1 MAKNGMKYLV
11 LWLFLVGIAL
21 IVFIQFFSGQN
32 ITRSIQ
38 GNKRLLQ
45 EVALQND
52 LRHLESDIL
61 TVESDI
67 RGVIITNDSV
77 HLVGINQKIRSI
89 ETQIFELDDKLK
101 DSLTM
106 REVALLGN
114 LVRDKLQFTD
124 QILDAYKTQ
133 GKSAAE
139 AVINTNR
146 GRIIRDSIVS
156 VIGSLDNIRRNH
168 LGEITASI
176 ETSANRARLWGFG
189 LAGIAC
195 AACIIIFLYIAN
207 KGWQQQKLIETLNES
222 ERKVKE
228 VAHVKEQFLAN
239 MSHEIRTPM
248 NAILGFTNLLKKT
261 DLNSQQ
267 VQYVE
272 YIHSSSE
279 NLLTLIN
286 DILDLSK
293 IEAGKMNIDEAPFSL
308 NGLISSVEIMFRDK
322 AKQKG
327 LKFHIHVDPAI
338 QDVLSGD
345 AVRLTQILINLLSN
359 AIKFTDKGFVQ
370 LTVVPVTQN
379 AELVELEFSV
389 KDTGLGI
396 APEKRALIFERFHQA
411 DAQTTRRFGGT
422 GLGLSIVK
430 QLVDLQNGII
440 QVKSEIGE
448 GTEFMV
454 RLPFRPAADSEFSDL
469 VAREEV
475 QSSIKGVKVLI
486 AEDNAMNQQ
495 LMRHLMKQWSIDYQL
510 VNNGK
515 EALEAVKKETYSL
528 ILMDIQMPEMD
539 GYGTTLAIRN
549 ELKLDTPI
557 IAMTAHAMA
566 GEKERCIS
574 YGMNDYIS
582 KPVKEAELFNILRT
596 HAREQAETPPA
607 EGLISLAY
615 LKELS
620 FGDPE
625 FEHAI
630 IRQFIVQVPDE
641 LKLLQEAIENRDY
654 PLIKSLAHGMKSSV
668 AYLGLADRLYPTL
681 QRMEKEA
688 VDNVAD
694 AHFEEDFAEV
704 QNVCDQAVK
713 EARQLIH
720 VSAQ

>member
-1 MAKNGMKYLV
+1 MKYLV
-11 LWLFLVGIAL
+11 LWLFLAGVAL

-32 ITRSIQ
+32 INRSIQ

-45 EVALQND
+45 EVALQNE
-52 LRHLESDIL
+52 LRQLESDVL

-67 RGVIITNDSV
+67 RGVIITSDSFHILGV
-77 HLVGINQKIRSI
+77 HQKIRSI
-89 ETQIFELDDKLK
+89 QQQINALDDKLK
-101 DSLTM
+101 DSITIK
-106 REVALLGN
+106 EVALLSK
-114 LVRDKLQFTD
+114 LVREKIRFTYE
-124 QILDAYKTQ
+124 ILNAYEGL
-133 GKSAAE
+133 GKPQAE
-139 AVINTNR
+139 RVINTNR
-146 GRIIRDSIVS
+146 GKIIRDSIVL
-156 VIGSLDNIRRNH
+156 VIGSLDNIRRTH
-168 LGEITASI
+168 LSEITNSI
-176 ETSANRARLWGFG
+176 EASASRARLWGFG

-195 AACIIIFLYIAN
+195 AACIIIFLYIVN
-207 KGWQQQKLIETLNES
+207 KGWQQQRLIEVLNES

-261 DLNSQQ
+261 NLNSQQ
-267 VQYVE
+267 IQYVE

-308 NGLISSVEIMFRDK
+308 NGLISSVQIMFSDK
-322 AKQKG
+322 ARQKG
-327 LKFHIHVDPAI
+327 LKFRIQVDPAI
-338 QDVLSGD
+338 QDVLCGD

-359 AIKFTDKGFVQ
+359 AIKFTDKGSVQ
-370 LTVVPVTQN
+370 LTVSPVKQT
-379 AELVELEFSV
+379 AEDVELEFSV
-389 KDTGLGI
+389 KDTGMGI

-411 DAQTTRRFGGT
+411 DAQTTRRYGGT

-440 QVKSEIGE
+440 QVRSEVGQ
-448 GTEFMV
+448 GTEFVV
-454 RLPFRPAADSEFSDL
+454 RLPFKTVGEYELSDM

-475 QSSIKGVKVLI
+475 ESTIRDVKVLI

-495 LMRHLMKQWSIDYQL
+495 LMRHLMKQWNVDYKL
-510 VNNGK
+510 VSNGR
-515 EALEAVKKETYSL
+515 EALQALEEEAFSL

-539 GYGTTLAIRN
+539 GYNTTLAIRN

-557 IAMTAHAMA
+557 VAMTAHAMA

-582 KPVKEAELFNILRT
+582 KPVKEGELFSILRL
-596 HAREQAETPPA
+596 HAKEATEAPNGTQV
-607 EGLISLAY
+607 IDLAY

-625 FEHAI
+625 FENAI

-641 LKLLQEAIENRDY
+641 LKLLQEAIQHRDY

-668 AYLGLADRLYPTL
+668 AYLGLSEQLFPPL
-681 QRMEKEA
+681 QRMEEEA
-688 VDNVAD
+688 VTNNENG
-694 AHFEEDFAEV
+694 HYEEDFSTV
-704 QNVCDQAVK
+704 QETCDQAVK
-713 EARQLIH
+713 EARQLIQ
-720 VSAQ
+720 VSV

>member
-1 MAKNGMKYLV
+1 MKYLV
-11 LWLFLVGIAL
+11 LWLFLAGVAL

-32 ITRSIQ
+32 INRSIQ

-45 EVALQND
+45 EVALQNE
-52 LRHLESDIL
+52 LRQLESDVL

-67 RGVIITNDSV
+67 RGVIITSDSFHIKGV
-77 HLVGINQKIRSI
+77 HQKIRSI
-89 ETQIFELDDKLK
+89 QQQINTLDDKLK
-101 DSLTM
+101 DSITKK
-106 REVALLGN
+106 EVALLSK
-114 LVRDKLQFTD
+114 LVRDKIRFTYE
-124 QILDAYKTQ
+124 ILNAYEGQ
-133 GKSAAE
+133 GKSQAE
-139 AVINTNR
+139 RVINSNR
-146 GRIIRDSIVS
+146 GKFIRDSIVQ
-156 VIGSLDNIRRNH
+156 VIGSLDNIRRTH
-168 LGEITASI
+168 LGEITNSI
-176 ETSANRARLWGFG
+176 EASASRARLWGFG

-195 AACIIIFLYIAN
+195 AACIIIFLYIVN
-207 KGWQQQKLIETLNES
+207 KGWQQQRMIEVLNES

-261 DLNSQQ
+261 NLNSQQ
-267 VQYVE
+267 IQYVE

-308 NGLISSVEIMFRDK
+308 NGLISSVEIMFNDK

-327 LKFHIHVDPAI
+327 LKFRIQVDPSI
-338 QDVLSGD
+338 QDVLCGD

-359 AIKFTDKGFVQ
+359 AIKFTDKGSVL
-370 LTVVPVTQN
+370 LTVNPVKQT
-379 AELVELEFSV
+379 AEDVELEFSV
-389 KDTGLGI
+389 KDTGMGI

-430 QLVDLQNGII
+430 QLVDLQNGLI
-440 QVKSEIGE
+440 QVRSEVGQ
-448 GTEFMV
+448 GTEFIV
-454 RLPFRPAADSEFSDL
+454 RLPFKTVGEYELSDI
-469 VAREEV
+469 VAREEIE
-475 QSSIKGVKVLI
+475 STIKDVKVLI

-495 LMRHLMKQWSIDYQL
+495 LMRHLMKQWNVDYKL
-510 VNNGK
+510 VSNGR
-515 EALEAVKKETYSL
+515 EALQALELESFSL

-539 GYGTTLAIRN
+539 GYNTTLAIRN
-549 ELKLDTPI
+549 ELRLDTPI
-557 IAMTAHAMA
+557 VAMTAHAMA

-582 KPVKEAELFNILRT
+582 KPVKEGELFSILRQ
-596 HAREQAETPPA
+596 HATEATEAPNGA
-607 EGLISLAY
+607 HVINLAY

-625 FEHAI
+625 FENAI

-641 LKLLQEAIENRDY
+641 LKLLQEAINHRDY

-668 AYLGLADRLYPTL
+668 AYLGLADQLFPPL
-681 QRMEKEA
+681 QRMEEEA
-688 VDNVAD
+688 VSANEQGHYEAD
-694 AHFEEDFAEV
+694 FRTV
-704 QNVCDQAVK
+704 QETCDQAVK
-713 EARQLIH
+713 EARQLIQ
-720 VSAQ
+720 VSV

>member
-52 LRHLESDIL
+52 LRQLESDVL

-67 RGVIITNDSV
+67 RGVIITNDAL
-77 HLVGINQKIRSI
+77 HLTGVNQKIVNI
-89 ETQIFELDDKLK
+89 EKQINSLDDKLR
-101 DSLTM
+101 DSLTIT
-106 REVALLGN
+106 EVALLTN
-114 LVRDKLQFTD
+114 LVREKLTFTD
-124 QILDAYKTQ
+124 KILNAYKTG
-133 GKSAAE
+133 GKAAAE
-139 AVINTNR
+139 RVINTNQ
-146 GRIIRDSIVS
+146 GKIIRDSIVL
-156 VIGSLDNIRRNH
+156 VIGNLDSIRRTH
-168 LGEITASI
+168 LSDITDSI
-176 ETSANRARLWGFG
+176 EASASRARLWGFG
-189 LAGIAC
+189 LAAIAC

-228 VAHVKEQFLAN
+228 VANVKEQFLAN

-261 DLNSQQ
+261 DLSSQQ

-293 IEAGKMNIDEAPFSL
+293 IEAGKLDIDEAPFSL

-322 AKQKG
+322 ARQKG

-338 QDVLSGD
+338 QDVLCGD

-359 AIKFTDKGFVQ
+359 AIKFTDKGSVQ
-370 LTVVPVTQN
+370 LSVSPVKQN

-389 KDTGLGI
+389 RDTGLGI

-440 QVKSEIGE
+440 QVRSEVGQ
-448 GTEFMV
+448 GTEFTV
-454 RLPFRPAADSEFSDL
+454 RLPFRPAADSEFSDI

-475 QSSIKGVKVLI
+475 HSSIKGVKVLI

-495 LMRHLMKQWSIDYQL
+495 LMRHLMKQWNIDFHL
-510 VNNGK
+510 VSNGR
-515 EALEAVKKETYSL
+515 EALEVLRKEAFSL

-539 GYGTTLAIRN
+539 GYGTTVAVRN

-582 KPVKEAELFNILRT
+582 KPVKEGELFTILRT
-596 HAREQAETPPA
+596 YAREVAETPA
-607 EGLISLAY
+607 GESFINLAY
-615 LKELS
+615 LRELS

-625 FEHAI
+625 FENAI

-641 LKLLQEAIENRDY
+641 LKLLREAIESRDY
-654 PLIKSLAHGMKSSV
+654 AQIKSLAHGMKSSV
-668 AYLGLADRLYPTL
+668 AYLGLSERLFPTL

-688 VDNVAD
+688 VDNKPD
-694 AHFEEDFAEV
+694 AHFEEDFVEV

-713 EARQLIH
+713 EARQLIQ
-720 VSAQ
+720 VSAS

>member
-52 LRHLESDIL
+52 LRQLESDVL

-67 RGVIITNDSV
+67 RGVIITNDQS
-77 HLVGINQKIRSI
+77 HLSGVNQKIHNI
-89 ETQIFELDDKLK
+89 EKQIGNLDDKLK
-101 DSLTM
+101 DSITIT
-106 REVALLGN
+106 EVALLSQ
-114 LVRDKLQFTD
+114 LVREKLDFTRL
-124 QILDAYKTQ
+124 ILENYQ
-133 GKSAAE
+133 NGGKSAAE
-139 AVINTNR
+139 KVINTNR
-146 GRIIRDSIVS
+146 GKVIRDSIVL
-156 VIGSLDNIRRNH
+156 VIGNLDNIRRAH
-168 LGEITASI
+168 LGDITASI
-176 ETSANRARLWGFG
+176 EASASRARLWGFG
-189 LAGIAC
+189 LAAIAC

-228 VAHVKEQFLAN
+228 VASVKEQFLAN

-267 VQYVE
+267 IQYVE

-293 IEAGKMNIDEAPFSL
+293 IEAGKLNIDEAPFSL

-322 AKQKG
+322 ARQKG
-327 LKFHIHVDPAI
+327 LQFHIHVDPTI

-359 AIKFTDKGFVQ
+359 AIKFTDKGSVQ
-370 LTVVPVTQN
+370 LTVTPVVQQPDN
-379 AELVELEFSV
+379 VELEFSV

-396 APEKRALIFERFHQA
+396 PAEKRALIFERFHQA

-440 QVKSEIGE
+440 QVKSEVGQ
-448 GTEFMV
+448 GTEFIV
-454 RLPFRPAADSEFSDL
+454 RLPFKPAGDVVFADA

-475 QSSIKGVKVLI
+475 QSSIGNVRVLI

-495 LMRHLMKQWSIDYQL
+495 LMRHLMKQWNIDFLL

-515 EALEAVKKETYSL
+515 EALDALKKEAFSL

-549 ELKLDTPI
+549 DLKLNTPI

-582 KPVKEAELFNILRT
+582 KPVKEGELFNILRT
-596 HAREQAETPPA
+596 YANEQPA
-607 EGLISLAY
+607 APAAGGLINLAY

-620 FGDPE
+620 YGDPE
-625 FEHAI
+625 FENAI

-641 LKLLQEAIENRDY
+641 LTVLREAIESRDY
-654 PLIKSLAHGMKSSV
+654 PRIKSLAHGMKSSV
-668 AYLGLADRLYPTL
+668 AYLGLSERLFPAL

-688 VDNVAD
+688 VDQEPH
-694 AHFEEDFAEV
+694 AHFEEDFADV
-704 QNVCDQAVK
+704 QSVCDQAVK
-713 EARQLIH
+713 EARQLLQ
-720 VSAQ
+720 VSA

>member
-114 LVRDKLQFTD
+114 LVRDKLRFTD
-124 QILDAYKTQ
+124 QILEAYKKQ

-440 QVKSEIGE
+440 QLKSEIGE

-515 EALEAVKKETYSL
+515 EALEAVKKESYSL

-549 ELKLDTPI
+549 DLKLDTPI

-641 LKLLQEAIENRDY
+641 LKLLREAIENRDY

-694 AHFEEDFAEV
+694 AHFEDDFAEV

-720 VSAQ
+720 VSAP